1 MLLNYGRNWRR
12 CRRVLPDV
20 VPIFVHSSTASHYEM
35 VNTLLLAGKHVYVDK
50 PLAQAE
56 ALVVQVIGDGF
67 TYAAVKL
74 R

>member
-1 MLLNYGRNWRR
+1 
-12 CRRVLPDV
+12 
-20 VPIFVHSSTASHYEM
+20 M